1 MLGDFHFEDMAAE
14 GLKGSLFLALYLLVS
29 LVLLLNLLIAV
40 LSSTFSQL
48 ESHGVGLYLQSLIN
62 EYPRYAYHPS
72 LNFFTFHAPPFFAL
86 SLFCF
91 PCAKRYPSCC
101 GFALEIIYYF
111 PLFLIV
117 LAGVVTLDVIVFPFT
132 YYSLMKT
139 HCQRKNSC
147 LFFVTLF
154 FFPLCFPLI
163 ILLDL
168 VVASV

>member
-1 MLGDFHFEDMAAE
+1 MAAE

-29 LVLLLNLLIAV
+29 LVLLLNLLISV

-72 LNFFTFHAPPFFAL
+72 LNFLTFHAPPFSTL
-86 SLFCF
+86 SLLCF
-91 PCAKRYPSCC
+91 PCAKRHPSRCAT
-101 GFALEIIYYF
+101 ALEVIYYF
-111 PLFLIV
+111 PLFLLV
-117 LAGVVTLDVIVFPFT
+117 LIGVATLDVILFPFA
-132 YYSLMKT
+132 YSSLIKIY
-139 HCQRKNSC
+139 CQRKTSC

-154 FFPLCFPLI
+154 FFPLCLPLI

-168 VVASV
+168 GVASV